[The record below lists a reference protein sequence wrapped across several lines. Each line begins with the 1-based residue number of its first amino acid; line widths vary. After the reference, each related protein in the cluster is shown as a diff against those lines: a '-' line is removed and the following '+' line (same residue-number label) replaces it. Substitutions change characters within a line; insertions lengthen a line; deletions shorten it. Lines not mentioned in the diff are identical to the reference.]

1 MYTLTIAGLTDFEAD
16 HIGQVLND
24 YRCKMLTK
32 KMEAMVEDYK
42 TGGSERAEWFDKHL
56 AWHDSIMEKANWAKD

>member
-1 MYTLTIAGLTDFEAD
+1 MYTLTIAGLTDFEAE

-24 YRCKMLTK
+24 YRCKILLK
-32 KMEAMVEDYK
+32 KAQAMAEDYK
-42 TGGSERAEWFDKHL
+42 TGGSERADYCDVHL